1 MKLATIALA
10 ILVTGQMFIPALP
23 AIIERLTQ

>member
-1 MKLATIALA
+1 MKLAALLLA
-10 ILVTGQMFIPALP
+10 GLITGQMFIPALP